1 MCVPWTML
9 EALMAA
15 LPHATRCSLNV
26 LTPFACSVSAHLLI
40 ISVSSAAAHK
50 AEVLSMTGAC

>member
-15 LPHATRCSLNV
+15 LPHATRCSLIV

-40 ISVSSAAAHK
+40 SISSAAAHK